1 MIPRFWG
8 RSVVLLLMPS
18 VCLLPLLFAGQR
30 SAPPVRSFTSLSAFH
45 DWTTNRAVYG
55 HTGTLEVLEAARKD
69 PRARFRWREIEE
81 REFRERQARW
91 LEIQPWRLRDLLQ
104 FSRPPSLGRF
114 PVRAAADLRA
124 DWSISLGTGSVAA
137 GQYPAKFT
145 FDTSAPVSVL
155 AGSCTSDFIV
165 YPVNVNGSATQPNIV
180 AFDNLYSGTAGGNG
194 ICNRA
199 APVNDDGVS
208 ATVLWSYNV
217 HAIAAGGA
225 VPTSPVLS
233 LDGTKVAFVESAA
246 GNAAHFHVLAWKS
259 GDGLATNKQT
269 VTSPASITTFAA
281 NTPLSAGTATD
292 LALGSAATGTDSLSS
307 PYIDYA
313 HDTAYI
319 GNDVGVLFRVKN
331 VFCTT
336 PACGTAVPSLDT
348 AWGGTGSVN
357 VPCSAELTGPVQDFY
372 TLNIFVGCSDGKV
385 YGFNSSGVP
394 LATPSITVGDGSAT
408 GGVVESPIVDG
419 LNRLIYVVSG
429 KGAAP
434 NSGNAVIVQATTSL
448 GGPCAGALCIA
459 TAGVSGVFPL
469 HSPAFND
476 PYFTSNSST
485 TWLLYQMA
493 YSSAANLTLYA
504 VNFGAS
510 RTLTAGAAA
519 KSLNF
524 GTHMGEY
531 APITE
536 FDNAG
541 TDRLFFSIAHA
552 PAASVLNLGAC
563 PINTFPTGAPP
574 GVSEGAGTS
583 GMVVDNSSA
592 SNQASSI
599 YFANLGTTA
608 QGGNVAVKLT
618 QANLN

>member
-1 MIPRFWG
+1 MNPRFWG
-8 RSVVLLLMPS
+8 RSAVLLLMPPA
-18 VCLLPLLFAGQR
+18 CLLPLLFAGQR
-30 SAPPVRSFTSLSAFH
+30 SAPPVRSFAPVSAFH
-45 DWTTNRAVYG
+45 DWTTNHAVYG
-55 HTGTLEVLEAARKD
+55 HAGTLEVLEAARKD
-69 PRARFRWREIEE
+69 PRALLRWHEIEQKE
-81 REFRERQARW
+81 VRQSKADW
-91 LEIQPWRLRDLLQ
+91 LEIQPWRLRNLLQ
-104 FSRPPSLGRF
+104 FPRSRGLGRF
-114 PVRAAADLRA
+114 PLRTAADLHA
-124 DWSISLGTGSVAA
+124 DWSISLGTGSVAP

-145 FDTSAPVSVL
+145 FDTGAPVSVL
-155 AGSCTSDFIV
+155 AGSCTNDFIV

-225 VPTSPVLS
+225 VATSPVLS

-292 LALGSAATGTDSLSS
+292 LALGAAATGTDSLSS

-357 VPCSAELTGPVQDFY
+357 VPCGAKLTGPVQDFY

-394 LATPSITVGDGSAT
+394 LTTPSITVGDGSAT

-419 LNRLIYVVSG
+419 LNRLLYAVSG

-434 NSGNAVIVQATTSL
+434 NTGSGVIVQATTSL
-448 GGPCAGALCIA
+448 GGPCSGALCIA
-459 TAGVSGVFPL
+459 TTGVSGVFQL

-476 PYFTSNSST
+476 PYFSSNTST

-504 VNFGAS
+504 ATFSGS
-510 RTLTAGAAA
+510 RALTGGAAA
-519 KSLNF
+519 NSLNF
-524 GTHMGEY
+524 GSHR
-531 APITE
+531 A
-536 FDNAG
+536 
-541 TDRLFFSIAHA
+541 
-552 PAASVLNLGAC
+552 
-563 PINTFPTGAPP
+563 NTRR
-574 GVSEGAGTS
+574 
-583 GMVVDNSSA
+583 
-592 SNQASSI
+592 
-599 YFANLGTTA
+599 
-608 QGGNVAVKLT
+608 
-618 QANLN
+618 